1 MNKKPLELPKMPAPK
16 VEIIN
21 LIDVLI
27 TLVAFFLL
35 TTVFADYKDRLRVN
49 LPQVEQTSVNHPSST
64 GILIEMDAGSNIYL
78 NGQNHPV
85 TKEEL
90 LGFLQERQ
98 GRIDEYLGV
107 TIQADK
113 DCSYENV
120 IRLLDLVRRSG
131 YNQAVLEVRRD

>member
-1 MNKKPLELPKMPAPK
+1 MNKKTLELPKMPTPK

-35 TTVFADYKDRLRVN
+35 TTVFADYRDHLRVN

-78 NGQNHPV
+78 NGQNYPV

-90 LGFLQERQ
+90 LGFLQER
-98 GRIDEYLGV
+98 IDENLGV

-113 DCSYENV
+113 DCSYEDV
-120 IRLLDLVRRSG
+120 IRLLNLVRRSG
-131 YNQAVLEVRRD
+131 YNQAALEVRRN

>member
-1 MNKKPLELPKMPAPK
+1 MNKKTLELPKMPTPK

-35 TTVFADYKDRLRVN
+35 TTVFADYRDHLRVN

-78 NGQNHPV
+78 NGQNYPV

-90 LGFLQERQ
+90 LGFLQER
-98 GRIDEYLGV
+98 IDENLGV

-113 DCSYENV
+113 DCSYEDV
-120 IRLLDLVRRSG
+120 IRLLNLVRRSG
-131 YNQAVLEVRRD
+131 YNQAALEVRKN

>member
-1 MNKKPLELPKMPAPK
+1 MNKKTLELPKMPTPK

-35 TTVFADYKDRLRVN
+35 TTVFADYRDHLRVN

-90 LGFLQERQ
+90 LGFLQER
-98 GRIDEYLGV
+98 IDENLGV

-113 DCSYENV
+113 DCSYEDV
-120 IRLLDLVRRSG
+120 IRLLNLVRRSG
-131 YNQAVLEVRRD
+131 YNQAALEVRRN

>member
-1 MNKKPLELPKMPAPK
+1 MNKKTLELPKMPTPK

-27 TLVAFFLL
+27 TLVGFFLL
-35 TTVFADYKDRLRVN
+35 TTVFADYRDHLRVN

-78 NGQNHPV
+78 NGQNYPV

-90 LGFLQERQ
+90 LGFLQER
-98 GRIDEYLGV
+98 IDENLGV

-113 DCSYENV
+113 DCSYEDV
-120 IRLLDLVRRSG
+120 IRLLNLVRRSG
-131 YNQAVLEVRRD
+131 YNQAALEVRKN